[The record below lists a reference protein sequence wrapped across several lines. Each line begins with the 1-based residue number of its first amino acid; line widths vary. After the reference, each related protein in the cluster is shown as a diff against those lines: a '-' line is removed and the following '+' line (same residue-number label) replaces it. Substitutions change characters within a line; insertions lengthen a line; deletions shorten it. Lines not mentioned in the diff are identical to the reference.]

1 MSPPPQDPAQEK
13 RVLLAVAL
21 SIGVLWFF
29 QTFVF
34 EPPPPLPVSDETG
47 VLGAE
52 AGQPG
57 LPAEAAGEGVGTAAP
72 ALPVGDDGSAS
83 AEKTEGQQA
92 SLPALPPIEPQT
104 LRRNWGVPEGGRAF
118 DEGVKSRW
126 SNFGGSPVGFRIGA
140 YQEPYDV
147 DWLPTW
153 LLKGVTSGLSFGDFD
168 IGWPEAPETGAV
180 ELVRGDET
188 EVLLPVG
195 VDATGIEGDGGYYR
209 VSEGPGRLT
218 FVTRRGGFEVT
229 KSFEIPE
236 VGYVLGY
243 EVTFRNV
250 TSQPLT
256 LQPSYGVADYMVEGA
271 DRFGPQPETW
281 AEIGE
286 DVENYVSTKLDKKP
300 REFEGEVSW
309 FGVGDRYFMVGLEP
323 ESREQG
329 SLVMTKVA
337 GEDRYATVFS
347 APHQSLAPNQ
357 SHTQQFKLFAGPK
370 ALDLLED
377 SGLRMATA
385 VNFGMFGIV
394 ALPILSFL
402 QFLFGLIGNWG
413 LSIIALTV
421 VIKAALFPL
430 SQKAY
435 RSMEGMK
442 KLQPEINTLKEK
454 HGDDKEAMNREMME
468 LWKEHGVNPMGGCL
482 PMVIQMP
489 IWFALYRVLWNSV
502 ELYQT
507 PFLYFC
513 DLSLRDP
520 IGIFPLLLGVTM
532 WLQQKMAPT
541 ASADPTQQ
549 KIMQMMPLIFAFM
562 MFALPAG
569 LVVYI
574 LVNTVLSI
582 IQQWLIRRGAD
593 QSGDGPEQASKTS
606 PPGKGGGGKKAT
618 GGGHPARGSKGGAA
632 ARSASER
639 KRK

>member
-13 RVLLAVAL
+13 RVMAAVAL
-21 SIGVLWFF
+21 SIAVLWFF

-34 EPPPPLPVSDETG
+34 EPPPPLTQPTQPPAGEHAAETS
-47 VLGAE
+47 ADTE
-52 AGQPG
+52 A
-57 LPAEAAGEGVGTAAP
+57 PAPEAALAGALGDDSSPRTGEGVAEPAP
-72 ALPVGDDGSAS
+72 Q
-83 AEKTEGQQA
+83 ET
-92 SLPALPPIEPQT
+92 LPPIEPQT
-104 LRRNWGVPEGGRAF
+104 LRRAWGVSDGGSF
-118 DEGVKSRW
+118 DRGVKSRW
-126 SNFGGSPVGFRIGA
+126 SNFGGSPVGFKIGA

-153 LLKGVTSGLSFGDFD
+153 LLKGVVSGLSFGEFD
-168 IGWPEAPETGAV
+168 IGWPEPPDTGAV
-180 ELVRGDET
+180 ELVRGDES
-188 EVLLPVG
+188 ELLLPVG
-195 VDATGIEGDGGYYR
+195 VDSDGVEGDGGYYR
-209 VSEGPGRLT
+209 VTEEPGRLT
-218 FVTRRGGFEVT
+218 FVTRRSGFEVT
-229 KSFEIPE
+229 KRFTLPE
-236 VGYVLGY
+236 SGYVITY

-250 TSQPLT
+250 TSQPRPL
-256 LQPSYGVADYMVEGA
+256 LPSYGVADQMVAGK

-281 AEIGE
+281 AEVGE
-286 DVENYVSTKLDKKP
+286 DVENYVSSKLDKKP
-300 REFEGEVSW
+300 REYRGAVSW

-323 ESREQG
+323 DQRQEG
-329 SLVMTKVA
+329 SLVMTKVGGA
-337 GEDRYATVFS
+337 DRYASVFT
-347 APHQSLAPNQ
+347 ATEKMLAPNE
-357 SHTQQFKLFAGPK
+357 SHSQNFKLFAGPK
-370 ALDLLED
+370 VLDLLED
-377 SGLRMATA
+377 SGLRMASA

-394 ALPILSFL
+394 ALPILAFL
-402 QFLFGLIGNWG
+402 KFLFGLIGNWG

-421 VIKAALFPL
+421 VIKAVLFPL
-430 SQKAY
+430 SQKSY

-442 KLQPEINTLKEK
+442 KLQPEINALKEK

-520 IGIFPLLLGVTM
+520 IGVFPLLLGVTM

-582 IQQWLIRRGAD
+582 VQQWLIRRGTVQAE
-593 QSGDGPEQASKTS
+593 GDSAQASKAP

-618 GGGHPARGSKGGAA
+618 GGGQKARGPKGGAA

-639 KRK
+639 KTR